1 MTLPLYAPAFA
12 VSLIP
17 NHYWIAAT
25 VAVGGGGGGGT
36 VRVFCSVEGA
46 FAGCAG
52 RVTEVLI
59 GGVERAGAGGGGG
72 VAVKGIWLSAEV
84 IVGGERWERW
94 RWRWKWGGSGR
105 CVRV

>member
-1 MTLPLYAPAFA
+1 M
-12 VSLIP
+12 
-17 NHYWIAAT
+17 
-25 VAVGGGGGGGT
+25 
-36 VRVFCSVEGA
+36 RVFCSVEGA

-84 IVGGERWERW
+84 IVGGEGG
-94 RWRWKWGGSGR
+94 KGGGGGGSGVEAVV
-105 CVRV
+105 VRV